1 MNRLVIIGNGFDL
14 AHGLPTSYRN
24 FIDDFWKNFSQKN
37 KTEEYQKFVYTN
49 DEYEKYYKN
58 YGEIDDFLSFK
69 KSIKECINE
78 YPEYSFDEN
87 RFIFYNS
94 KFTNRKIIFEFKN
107 EFFRKINIKSIDNWV
122 DIENLYYKNLK
133 ERAKGELENKNYVWG
148 IKQLNK
154 DFEEIKSLFESYLIR
169 VFEESYNWE
178 KIKNDEIIQ
187 NLIEDTKFND
197 FSFDI
202 KQEEYFNNLDNFSIK
217 NTTLLSFN
225 YTKTV
230 FDYSEEILKSKFDIY
245 YNYIHGKID
254 SKDLPII
261 FGFGDE
267 MDKEYQLIEDID
279 DNEYLKNFK
288 SIQYLEHSNYKN
300 LYNFIE
306 SGPFQVFIMG
316 HSCGLSDRTL
326 LSTIFENENCLSVKV
341 FYYQYLD
348 KQTDKIKDNYTEITQ
363 NISRHFKDKKML
375 RKKVVEKRHCKPL
388 IKFQE
393 TKE

>member
-1 MNRLVIIGNGFDL
+1 MIIGNGFDL
-14 AHGLPTSYRN
+14 AHGLPTRYSDFIEDYWRN
-24 FIDDFWKNFSQKN
+24 VKDSNHNGLVSFNLDNF
-37 KTEEYQKFVYTN
+37 V
-49 DEYEKYYKN
+49 
-58 YGEIDDFLSFK
+58 
-69 KSIKECINE
+69 
-78 YPEYSFDEN
+78 
-87 RFIFYNS
+87 
-94 KFTNRKIIFEFKN
+94 EFKN
-107 EFFRKINIKSIDNWV
+107 HKNIDELIDEIAKIKNIYKRDGIEVYKIKENPTPLANNRIQIINYKNKFFKLMSSESIENWV
-122 DIENLYYKNLK
+122 DIKNLYYKTLK
-133 ERAKGELENKNYVWG
+133 ERAKGELQNQNYILG
-148 IKQLNK
+148 IKQLNE
-154 DFEEIKSLFESYLIR
+154 DFEEIKNLFESYLIR

-202 KQEEYFNNLDNFSIK
+202 KQEEYFNNLDNFSIE

-300 LYNFIE
+300 LYSFIE

-326 LSTIFENENCLSVKV
+326 LSTIFENENCLSMKV

-348 KQTDKIKDNYTEITQ
+348 KQTNKIKDNYTEITQ

-393 TKE
+393 TKS